1 MQNLRKSQAFW
12 SRRENQRND
21 VLNLLE
27 RTATPTPEVEVE
39 SCPDYPR
46 AFPFWNDF
54 PVLSLNPF
62 NEPQRLYGERSLLR
76 RISSVM
82 FVYRIREMVSF
93 KQRKMSCHERGTKE
107 KIVSP
112 HEESNLRSRIP
123 RPTTLSICFFDLD
136 IDVKN
141 VNYNHSFSVWPLGD
155 TLTLSRASVVCSVI
169 YSGRLADQIAKMLPI
184 SVEI

>member
-1 MQNLRKSQAFW
+1 MQNLRRSQAFW

-46 AFPFWNDF
+46 AFPFWNDV
-54 PVLSLNPF
+54 PVLLLNPSDQ
-62 NEPQRLYGERSLLR
+62 PQRLYGERSLLR

-93 KQRKMSCHERGTKE
+93 KQRKMFFVLSWAWDKE
-107 KIVSP
+107 KNS
-112 HEESNLRSRIP
+112 ESAWRIKP
-123 RPTTLSICFFDLD
+123 QTLGFRATALSICFFDLN

-141 VNYNHSFSVWPLGD
+141 VNYNHSFSVWPLRD

-169 YSGRLADQIAKMLPI
+169 DSGRLADQIAKLLPI
-184 SVEI
+184 